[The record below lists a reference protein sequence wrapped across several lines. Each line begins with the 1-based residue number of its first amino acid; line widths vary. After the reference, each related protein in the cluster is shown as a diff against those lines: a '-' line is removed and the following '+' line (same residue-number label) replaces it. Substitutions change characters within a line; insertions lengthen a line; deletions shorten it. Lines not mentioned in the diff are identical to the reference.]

1 MDMLIDTQTDGHTH
15 RYTDRW
21 TYSQIHRQMDILIG
35 RQTDE
40 HTHRYTDRWTYS

>member
-21 TYSQIHRQMDILIG
+21 TYSQIHRQIDVLIDTQTDG
-35 RQTDE
+35 QSHRHTDRQTK
-40 HTHRYTDRWTYS
+40 S